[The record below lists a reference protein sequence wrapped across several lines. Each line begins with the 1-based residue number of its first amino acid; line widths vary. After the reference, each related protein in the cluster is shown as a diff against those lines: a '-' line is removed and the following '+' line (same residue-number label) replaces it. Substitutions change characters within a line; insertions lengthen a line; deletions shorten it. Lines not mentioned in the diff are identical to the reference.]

1 MAIPVSILNLVP
13 RRDNGTAASAI
24 RDMLRLA
31 QVAEQLGF
39 VRYWIAEHHNMPM
52 VVSSATQILIGHT
65 LSHTHHIRIGS
76 GGVMLPNHSP
86 LLVAEQYG
94 TLATIYP
101 HRVDLGLGRAPG
113 TDRVTA
119 AALRRQLNDVSLKF
133 ADDLV
138 QLQRYLGD
146 EQQQGLVKA
155 YPGMGTHI
163 PLYILGSSTD
173 SAYLA
178 ASLGLP
184 YVFAAHFA
192 PRFLDEAA
200 AIYREQFQPSA
211 QLAAPFFMLC
221 LNLVAAATDDE
232 ALYLQTTQLQSVLGL
247 IRNNRKALHQPV
259 PTMNGLWT
267 PEEEA
272 YVRNFTACTLL
283 GAPETVRQQL
293 EGYVLRLQPD
303 EVMAVSY
310 IYDMDKLLESYNIF
324 KTVADNIG

>member
-65 LSHTHHIRIGS
+65 LSHTHHIRVGS

-133 ADDLV
+133 EDDVV

-200 AIYREQFQPSA
+200 AIYRERFQPSA

-259 PTMNGLWT
+259 PTMDGLWT
-267 PEEEA
+267 AEEEA

-324 KTVADNIG
+324 KTVADNVG

>member
-65 LSHTHHIRIGS
+65 LSHTHHIRVGS

-133 ADDLV
+133 ADDVV

-200 AIYREQFQPSA
+200 AIYRERFQPSA
-211 QLAAPFFMLC
+211 QLAAPFFILC

-259 PTMNGLWT
+259 PTMDGLWT
-267 PEEEA
+267 AEEEA

-324 KTVADNIG
+324 KTVADNVG

>member
-65 LSHTHHIRIGS
+65 LSHTHHIRVGS

-133 ADDLV
+133 ADDVV

-173 SAYLA
+173 SSYLA

-200 AIYREQFQPSA
+200 AIYRERFQPSA

-259 PTMNGLWT
+259 PTMDGLWT

-283 GAPETVRQQL
+283 GAPETVQQQL
-293 EGYVLRLQPD
+293 EAYVLRFQPD

-324 KTVADNIG
+324 KTVADNVG

>member
-65 LSHTHHIRIGS
+65 LSHTHHIRVGS

-133 ADDLV
+133 ADDVV

-200 AIYREQFQPSA
+200 AIYRERFQPSA

-259 PTMNGLWT
+259 PTMDGLWT
-267 PEEEA
+267 VEEEA

-324 KTVADNIG
+324 KTVADNVG

>member
-1 MAIPVSILNLVP
+1 MAISVSILNLVP

-65 LSHTHHIRIGS
+65 LSHTHHIRVGS

-133 ADDLV
+133 ADDVV

-200 AIYREQFQPSA
+200 AIYRERFQPSA

-259 PTMNGLWT
+259 PSMDGLWT
-267 PEEEA
+267 AEEEA

-324 KTVADNIG
+324 KTVADNVG

>member
-1 MAIPVSILNLVP
+1 MPVSILNLVP

-24 RDMLRLA
+24 RNMLRLA

-65 LSHTHHIRIGS
+65 LSHTHHIRVGS

-133 ADDLV
+133 ADDVV

-200 AIYREQFQPSA
+200 AIYRERFQPSA

-259 PTMNGLWT
+259 PSMDGLWT
-267 PEEEA
+267 AEEEA

-324 KTVADNIG
+324 KTVADNVG

>member
-138 QLQRYLGD
+138 QLQRYLCD

-200 AIYREQFQPSA
+200 AIYRERFQPST

-267 PEEEA
+267 SEEEA

-324 KTVADNIG
+324 KTVADNVG

>member
-65 LSHTHHIRIGS
+65 LSHTHHIRVGS

-133 ADDLV
+133 ADDVV

-200 AIYREQFQPSA
+200 AIYRERFQPSA

-259 PTMNGLWT
+259 PTMDGLWT

-272 YVRNFTACTLL
+272 YVQNFTACTLL
-283 GAPETVRQQL
+283 GAPETVQQQL
-293 EGYVLRLQPD
+293 EAYVLRFQPD

-324 KTVADNIG
+324 KTVADNVG

>member
-1 MAIPVSILNLVP
+1 MAIPVSISNLVP

-65 LSHTHHIRIGS
+65 LSHTHHIRVGS

-133 ADDLV
+133 ADDVV

-200 AIYREQFQPSA
+200 AIYRERFQPSA

-259 PTMNGLWT
+259 PTMEGLWT
-267 PEEEA
+267 AEEEA

-324 KTVADNIG
+324 KTVADNVG

>member
-65 LSHTHHIRIGS
+65 LSHTHHIRVGS

-133 ADDLV
+133 ADDVV

-200 AIYREQFQPSA
+200 AIYRERFQPSA

-247 IRNNRKALHQPV
+247 IRNNRRALHQPV
-259 PTMNGLWT
+259 PTMDGLWT
-267 PEEEA
+267 AEEEA
-272 YVRNFTACTLL
+272 YVRNFTACSLL

-324 KTVADNIG
+324 KTVADNVG

>member
-65 LSHTHHIRIGS
+65 LSHTHHIRVGS

-133 ADDLV
+133 ADDVV

-200 AIYREQFQPSA
+200 AIYRERFQPSA

-259 PTMNGLWT
+259 PTMDGLWT
-267 PEEEA
+267 AEEEA

-310 IYDMDKLLESYNIF
+310 IYDMDKLLGSYNIF
-324 KTVADNIG
+324 KTVADNVG

>member
-65 LSHTHHIRIGS
+65 LSHTHHIRVGS

-133 ADDLV
+133 ADDVV

-200 AIYREQFQPSA
+200 AIYRERFQPSA
-211 QLAAPFFMLC
+211 QLAAPFFILC

-259 PTMNGLWT
+259 PTMDGLWT

-272 YVRNFTACTLL
+272 HVRNFTACTLL

-293 EGYVLRLQPD
+293 EAYVLRLQPD

-310 IYDMDKLLESYNIF
+310 IYDMDRLLESYNIF
-324 KTVADNIG
+324 KAVADNVG

>member
-65 LSHTHHIRIGS
+65 LSHTHHIRVGS

-133 ADDLV
+133 ADDVV

-200 AIYREQFQPSA
+200 AIYRERFQPSA

-259 PTMNGLWT
+259 PTMDGLWT
-267 PEEEA
+267 VEEEA

-324 KTVADNIG
+324 KTVADNVS

>member
-65 LSHTHHIRIGS
+65 LSHTHHIRVGS

-133 ADDLV
+133 ADDVV

-163 PLYILGSSTD
+163 PLYLLGSSTD

-200 AIYREQFQPSA
+200 AIYRERFQPSA

-259 PTMNGLWT
+259 PTMDGLWT

-283 GAPETVRQQL
+283 GAPETVQQQL
-293 EGYVLRLQPD
+293 EAYVLRFQPD

-324 KTVADNIG
+324 KTVADNVG

>member
-13 RRDNGTAASAI
+13 RRDNGTSASAI

-65 LSHTHHIRIGS
+65 LSHTHHIRVGS

-133 ADDLV
+133 ADDVV

-200 AIYREQFQPSA
+200 TIYRERFQPSA

-259 PTMNGLWT
+259 PTMDGLWT

-283 GAPETVRQQL
+283 GAPETVQQQL
-293 EGYVLRLQPD
+293 EAYVLRFQLD

-324 KTVADNIG
+324 KTVADNVG

>member
-200 AIYREQFQPSA
+200 AIYRERFQPSA

-267 PEEEA
+267 SEEEA

-324 KTVADNIG
+324 KTVADNVG

>member
-65 LSHTHHIRIGS
+65 LSHTHHIRVGS

-133 ADDLV
+133 ADDVV

-200 AIYREQFQPSA
+200 TIYRERFQPSA

-259 PTMNGLWT
+259 PTMDGLWT

-283 GAPETVRQQL
+283 GAPETVQQQL
-293 EGYVLRLQPD
+293 EAYVLRFQPD

-324 KTVADNIG
+324 KTVADNVG

>member
-65 LSHTHHIRIGS
+65 LSHTHHIRVGS

-133 ADDLV
+133 ADDVV

-200 AIYREQFQPSA
+200 AIYRERFQPSA
-211 QLAAPFFMLC
+211 QLATPFFMLC

-259 PTMNGLWT
+259 PTMDGLWT
-267 PEEEA
+267 VEEEA

-283 GAPETVRQQL
+283 GAPETVQQQL

-324 KTVADNIG
+324 KTVADNVG

>member
-65 LSHTHHIRIGS
+65 LSHTHHIRVGS

-133 ADDLV
+133 ADDVV

-200 AIYREQFQPSA
+200 AIYRERFQPSA

-259 PTMNGLWT
+259 PTMDGLWT
-267 PEEEA
+267 AEEEA

-283 GAPETVRQQL
+283 GAPETVQQQL

-324 KTVADNIG
+324 KTVADNVG

>member
-39 VRYWIAEHHNMPM
+39 LRYWIAEHHNMPM

-65 LSHTHHIRIGS
+65 LSHTHHIRVGS

-133 ADDLV
+133 ADDVV

-200 AIYREQFQPSA
+200 AIYRERFQPSA

-247 IRNNRKALHQPV
+247 IQNNRKALHQPV
-259 PTMNGLWT
+259 PTMDGLWT
-267 PEEEA
+267 AEEEA

-324 KTVADNIG
+324 KTVADNVG

>member
-52 VVSSATQILIGHT
+52 VVSSATQILIDHT
-65 LSHTHHIRIGS
+65 LSHTHHIRVGS

-133 ADDLV
+133 SDDVV
-138 QLQRYLGD
+138 QLQHYLGD
-146 EQQQGLVKA
+146 KQQQGLVKA

-200 AIYREQFQPSA
+200 AIYRERFQPSA

-259 PTMNGLWT
+259 PTMDGLWT

-283 GAPETVRQQL
+283 GAPETVQQQL
-293 EGYVLRLQPD
+293 EAYVLRFQPD

-324 KTVADNIG
+324 KTVADNVG

>member
-65 LSHTHHIRIGS
+65 LSHTHHIRVGS

-133 ADDLV
+133 ADDVV

-200 AIYREQFQPSA
+200 AIYRERFQPSA

-259 PTMNGLWT
+259 PTMDGLWT
-267 PEEEA
+267 PEEEV

-283 GAPETVRQQL
+283 GAPETVQQQL
-293 EGYVLRLQPD
+293 EAYVLRLQPD

-324 KTVADNIG
+324 KTVADNVG

>member
-24 RDMLRLA
+24 RNMLRLA

-65 LSHTHHIRIGS
+65 LSHTHHIRVGS

-133 ADDLV
+133 ADDVV

-200 AIYREQFQPSA
+200 AIYRERFQLSA

-259 PTMNGLWT
+259 PSMDGLWT
-267 PEEEA
+267 AEEEA

-324 KTVADNIG
+324 KTVADNVG

>member
-65 LSHTHHIRIGS
+65 LSHTHHIRVGS

-94 TLATIYP
+94 TLSTIYP

-133 ADDLV
+133 ADDVV

-163 PLYILGSSTD
+163 PLYILGSSTN

-200 AIYREQFQPSA
+200 AIYRERFQPSA

-221 LNLVAAATDDE
+221 LNLVAADTDDE

-259 PTMNGLWT
+259 PTMDGLWT

-283 GAPETVRQQL
+283 GAPETVQQQL
-293 EGYVLRLQPD
+293 EAYVLRLQPD

-324 KTVADNIG
+324 KTVADNVG

>member
-13 RRDNGTAASAI
+13 RRDSGTAASAI

-65 LSHTHHIRIGS
+65 LSHTHHIRVGS

-133 ADDLV
+133 ADDVV

-200 AIYREQFQPSA
+200 AIYRERFQPSA
-211 QLAAPFFMLC
+211 QLAAPFFILC

-259 PTMNGLWT
+259 PTMDGLWT
-267 PEEEA
+267 AEEEA

-324 KTVADNIG
+324 KTVADNVG

>member
-1 MAIPVSILNLVP
+1 MAISVSILNLVP

-65 LSHTHHIRIGS
+65 LSHTHHIRVGS

-133 ADDLV
+133 ADDVV

-155 YPGMGTHI
+155 YPGMGTYI

-200 AIYREQFQPSA
+200 AIYRERFQPSA

-259 PTMNGLWT
+259 PSMDGLWT
-267 PEEEA
+267 AEEEA

-324 KTVADNIG
+324 KTVADNVG

>member
-200 AIYREQFQPSA
+200 AIYRERFQPSA

-283 GAPETVRQQL
+283 GAPETVQQQL
-293 EGYVLRLQPD
+293 EAYVLRFQPD

-324 KTVADNIG
+324 KTVADNVG

>member
-65 LSHTHHIRIGS
+65 LSHTHHIRVGS

-133 ADDLV
+133 ADDVV

-200 AIYREQFQPSA
+200 AIYRERFQPSA

-259 PTMNGLWT
+259 PTMDGLWT
-267 PEEEA
+267 AEEEA

-283 GAPETVRQQL
+283 GAPETVQQQL
-293 EGYVLRLQPD
+293 EAYVLRLQPD

-324 KTVADNIG
+324 KTVADNVG

>member
-65 LSHTHHIRIGS
+65 LSHTHHIRVGS

-133 ADDLV
+133 ADDVV

-200 AIYREQFQPSA
+200 AIYRERFQPSA

-259 PTMNGLWT
+259 PTMDGLWT

-283 GAPETVRQQL
+283 GAPETVQQQL
-293 EGYVLRLQPD
+293 EAYVLRFQPD

-324 KTVADNIG
+324 KTVADNVG

>member
-65 LSHTHHIRIGS
+65 LSHTHHIRVGS

-133 ADDLV
+133 ADDVV

-200 AIYREQFQPSA
+200 AIYRERFQPSA

-259 PTMNGLWT
+259 PTMDGLWT
-267 PEEEA
+267 AEEEA

-324 KTVADNIG
+324 KTVADNVG

>member
-24 RDMLRLA
+24 RNMLRLA

-65 LSHTHHIRIGS
+65 LSHTHHIRVGS

-133 ADDLV
+133 ADDVV

-200 AIYREQFQPSA
+200 AIYRERFQPSA

-259 PTMNGLWT
+259 PSMDGLWT
-267 PEEEA
+267 AEEEA

-324 KTVADNIG
+324 KTVADNVG

>member
-1 MAIPVSILNLVP
+1 MPVSILNLVP

-65 LSHTHHIRIGS
+65 LSHTHHIRVGS

-133 ADDLV
+133 ADDVV

-200 AIYREQFQPSA
+200 AIYRERFQPSA

-259 PTMNGLWT
+259 PSMDGLWT
-267 PEEEA
+267 AEEEA

-324 KTVADNIG
+324 KTVADNVG

>member
-13 RRDNGTAASAI
+13 RRDNGTSASAI

-65 LSHTHHIRIGS
+65 LSHTHHIRVGS

-133 ADDLV
+133 ADDVV

-200 AIYREQFQPSA
+200 TIYRERFQPSA

-259 PTMNGLWT
+259 PTMDGLWT

-283 GAPETVRQQL
+283 GAPETVQQQL
-293 EGYVLRLQPD
+293 EAYVLRFQPD

-324 KTVADNIG
+324 KTVADNVG

>member
-1 MAIPVSILNLVP
+1 M
-13 RRDNGTAASAI
+13 
-24 RDMLRLA
+24 
-31 QVAEQLGF
+31 
-39 VRYWIAEHHNMPM
+39 
-52 VVSSATQILIGHT
+52 
-65 LSHTHHIRIGS
+65 
-76 GGVMLPNHSP
+76 PNHSP

-133 ADDLV
+133 ADDVV

-200 AIYREQFQPSA
+200 AIYRERFQPSA

-221 LNLVAAATDDE
+221 LNLVAAATDDD

-259 PTMNGLWT
+259 PTMDGLWT
-267 PEEEA
+267 AEEEA

-324 KTVADNIG
+324 KTVADNVG

>member
-65 LSHTHHIRIGS
+65 LSHTHHIRVGS

-133 ADDLV
+133 ADDVV

-200 AIYREQFQPSA
+200 AIYRERFQPSA

-259 PTMNGLWT
+259 PSMDGLWT
-267 PEEEA
+267 AEEEA

-324 KTVADNIG
+324 KTVADNVG